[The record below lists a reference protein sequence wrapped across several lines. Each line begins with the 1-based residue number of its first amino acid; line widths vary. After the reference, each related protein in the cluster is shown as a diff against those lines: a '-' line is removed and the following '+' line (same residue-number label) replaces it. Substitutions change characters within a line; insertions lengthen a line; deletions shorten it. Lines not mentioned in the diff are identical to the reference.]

1 MSFTVMRPGG
11 TKDAEFQAYAR
22 LLRQTGKDLGKLL
35 RVPEPGTGR
44 RWLYAWAARDE
55 AQAFADELKKRTGNG
70 EWVVVEVASPPSEG
84 PLGPLVIQMKR
95 QVEGLTFGLHI
106 LSQALIRS
114 AFPGAVSSATYA
126 TIDTPTW
133 YDIKKRKGGLADLVR
148 EIAPLLTGL
157 NREQLNILGYSVVDS
172 DTDETLVSVPLAQ
185 ANQG

>member
-22 LLRQTGKDLGKLL
+22 LLRQTGKDLGKLP

-55 AQAFADELKKRTGNG
+55 AQAFADELKKRTGKG
-70 EWVVVEVASPPSEG
+70 DWVVVEVASPPSEG
-84 PLGPLVIQMKR
+84 PLGPLMIQMVR
-95 QVEGLTFGLHI
+95 QTVGLTFGLHP
-106 LSQALIRS
+106 LSQALIQS
-114 AFPGAVSSATYA
+114 AFPGAVASATDT
-126 TIDTPTW
+126 TIDIPTW
-133 YDIKKRKGGLADLVR
+133 NDFKKRKGGLADLVR

-157 NREQLNILGYSVVDS
+157 NREQLNTLGYSVVDD
-172 DTDETLVSVPLAQ
+172 DTDETLVSVPPSR